1 MNTITKAVK
10 EIISEVEADSK
21 NWQNIHG
28 TEQWDSYYG
37 ENEAAEERKLWGY
50 NERIK
55 TTTAMSEIEK
65 LLDLLEQAFDLA
77 EDLEDKQIIQK

>member
-1 MNTITKAVK
+1 MYTITKAIK
-10 EIISEVEADSK
+10 EVISEVEAVSK

-55 TTTAMSEIEK
+55 TMTAMSEIER
-65 LLDLLEQAFDLA
+65 LLDLLNAAYDLA
-77 EDLEDKQIIQK
+77 DSLEDKKIIQK